1 MEWLVEMKTA
11 PGTRLG
17 RWGTEIWGEA
27 SIPGGEPELGVDWQG
42 EEGAVHAKPEM
53 EMQELSL
60 QRGFFGWALPSL
72 HVPAM
77 SPDCR
82 DMG

>member
-1 MEWLVEMKTA
+1 MVWI
-11 PGTRLG
+11 G
-17 RWGTEIWGEA
+17 RGR
-27 SIPGGEPELGVDWQG
+27 GV
-42 EEGAVHAKPEM
+42 AVHAKPEM

-72 HVPAM
+72 HVPAV

>member
-1 MEWLVEMKTA
+1 MVWI
-11 PGTRLG
+11 G
-17 RWGTEIWGEA
+17 RGR
-27 SIPGGEPELGVDWQG
+27 GV
-42 EEGAVHAKPEM
+42 AVHAKPEI

-72 HVPAM
+72 HVPAV